1 MRLVALA
8 TLCFALTPSL
18 LPAQGSGSLS
28 GLIADPAGASIPGAR
43 VTVTEVRTNASRQ
56 VTAADTGVWTVTPL
70 SPGEYRIDIEA
81 AGFQKLSQSG
91 VRLQVDERV
100 RVDVTLKVGAITEVV
115 EVTGQGSPVN
125 ALGTFLCCRAAID
138 GMLAEGGGNI
148 INLASVA
155 SLIAVERRFAYC
167 VSKGAV
173 LSLTRAIA
181 VDYAANGIRANAICP
196 GTVDTPM
203 IRGYVDKYFGHDV
216 PGTIASLHAR
226 QPVGR
231 MGDAGEIAALAVFL
245 AGDSSRYLTGA
256 AIPIDGGWTAK

>member
-1 MRLVALA
+1 MNCNLSGKTALVTGGASGIGLAIARALKQNGCHVLAGDIVAPPPDADLAHTHLDVTDWDSVQAAVALA
-8 TLCFALTPSL
+8 GRLDVLVNSAGIMHVGKLHEV
-18 LPAQGSGSLS
+18 
-28 GLIADPAGASIPGAR
+28 DPA
-43 VTVTEVRTNASRQ
+43 
-56 VTAADTGVWTVTPL
+56 DFD
-70 SPGEYRIDIEA
+70 RIQA
-81 AGFQKLSQSG
+81 
-91 VRLQVDERV
+91 
-100 RVDVTLKVGAITEVV
+100 
-115 EVTGQGSPVN
+115 VN
-125 ALGTFLCCRAAID
+125 ARGTFLCCRAAID
-138 GMLAEGGGNI
+138 GMLAAGKGNI

-181 VDYAANGIRANAICP
+181 IDYAAQGIRANAICP

-203 IRGYVDKYFGHDV
+203 IRGYVDRYFSEDV

-231 MGDAGEIAALAVFL
+231 MGTVDEIASLALYL
-245 AGDSSRYLTGA
+245 ASDESAYLTGA